1 MIAANYFSAWV
12 GGLFVLGGIVPVLPM
27 DLNNGWVWFWV
38 MVVFTFFL
46 TSVLEWPFIGWTLRG
61 TKEGSNTAA
70 EVSLREGAQPASCS
84 KPDLP
89 TRRPGLMTPVMKRS
103 LRVSLKLQRVSYLL
117 LFGWYFMASG
127 TSLYTKMNIVGPDE
141 LSLPESVLVYYIDR
155 EDGDV
160 YQRNLVRGGERKIF
174 ELHSNHHNDR
184 LFVRPNP
191 IDTNRWDLMARLESD
206 DHRKPRFVEVRT
218 NMPVVAAPD
227 WRSISIHP
235 QYDGTWFSFGQ
246 AARLGIATNSPWRF
260 HAGFWPVEGLRGKD
274 PVSGKEI
281 RFAYETP
288 FGAWTVR
295 NAVLL
300 PSDKVLFQ
308 LGNDQICGFS
318 PVDRRVALLWR
329 GRGPVPVIEKDARE

>member
-1 MIAANYFSAWV
+1 MDATRLQVIVRIVVVGLLAFPPCASANAGTPLMWAGMLHLVVGNALIGLLEGGLLARLCQIPPGKAIGTMIAANYFSAWV

-38 MVVFTFFL
+38 MVVF
-46 TSVLEWPFIGWTLRG
+46 S
-61 TKEGSNTAA
+61 
-70 EVSLREGAQPASCS
+70 
-84 KPDLP
+84 
-89 TRRPGLMTPVMKRS
+89 
-103 LRVSLKLQRVSYLL
+103 
-117 LFGWYFMASG
+117 
-127 TSLYTKMNIVGPDE
+127 
-141 LSLPESVLVYYIDR
+141 
-155 EDGDV
+155 
-160 YQRNLVRGGERKIF
+160 
-174 ELHSNHHNDR
+174 
-184 LFVRPNP
+184 
-191 IDTNRWDLMARLESD
+191 
-206 DHRKPRFVEVRT
+206 
-218 NMPVVAAPD
+218 
-227 WRSISIHP
+227 
-235 QYDGTWFSFGQ
+235 
-246 AARLGIATNSPWRF
+246 
-260 HAGFWPVEGLRGKD
+260 AGFWPVEGLRGKD